1 VNFYNISEPLNIHR
15 LKVSDLHEI
24 YIEEYGNRDGI
35 PMLFLHGGPG
45 AGISPIY
52 QKYFDPK
59 KYHLIMFDQRGSG
72 KSKPYAETRENTTD
86 DLIND
91 INLILDYFSVDK
103 TNIYGGSW
111 GSTLALLYAE
121 SNPTRVSSLTLRGVF
136 LCREDDIS
144 WFYQH
149 GASEIYPHYWENYVS
164 LVDKSRRDNILSTYH
179 EMIHSPEEK
188 ISMAACKEWSLWEGR
203 SSCLLPSQDVI
214 NAFDECST
222 SLAKI
227 ESHYFV
233 NNCFIRDGFILK
245 NVHKISKIPCH
256 IIQGRH
262 DIICPPINAYKLS
275 KIWSESILKIVEE
288 GAHSGFED
296 CMFKQIQESIN
307 HIVIDTSR

>member
-1 VNFYNISEPLNIHR
+1 MNFYKISEPLNIHR

-24 YIEEYGNRDGI
+24 YIEEYGNTDGI

-86 DLIND
+86 DLIKD

-149 GASEIYPHYWENYVS
+149 GASEIYPHYWENYIS
-164 LVDKSRRDNILSTYH
+164 LVDKTKRDNILSTYH

-227 ESHYFV
+227 ESHYFI
-233 NNCFIRDGFILK
+233 NNCFIEENQILK
-245 NVHKISKIPCH
+245 NINEIKDVPCWIVHGQYDVVCPIRQAYDLHMLYPKSNLIIARDAGHSVLEKSISKE
-256 IIQGRH
+256 
-262 DIICPPINAYKLS
+262 LV
-275 KIWSESILKIVEE
+275 KI
-288 GAHSGFED
+288 FD
-296 CMFKQIQESIN
+296 D
-307 HIVIDTSR
+307 VI